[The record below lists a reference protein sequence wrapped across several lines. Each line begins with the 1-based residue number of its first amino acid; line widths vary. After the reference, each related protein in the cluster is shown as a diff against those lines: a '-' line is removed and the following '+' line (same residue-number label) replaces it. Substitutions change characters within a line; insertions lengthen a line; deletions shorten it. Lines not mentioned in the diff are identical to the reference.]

1 VAISVYCEEN
11 IMDLSPS
18 AKAQELLLR
27 LQQFMNEHIYPNEH
41 AYAEQLAAAD
51 DRFAVMP
58 LMDELKSKAKA
69 AGLWNLFVPEEYGQ
83 YSDVGG
89 LSFLDYAPLCE
100 EMGRVLWSPE
110 VFNCNAPDTGNMEV
124 LMKYATDA
132 QREQWLT
139 PLLSGDIRSSYA
151 MTEPQVASSDA
162 TNIELRIE
170 KDGNDWVLNGRKW
183 FITGA
188 MNARTEIFIV
198 MGKSDPDNPNR
209 HLQQTQVLVP
219 KGTPGVKLL
228 RPLTTFGYDDAP
240 IGHAEMVFENVRV
253 PLENVLLGEGRGF
266 EIAQGRLAP
275 GRMHHCMRLIGAAQR
290 SLELACQRAVSRTT
304 FGRPLSRHQ
313 SVREEISRSFSEIEM
328 ARLLVLKTCKLIDE
342 QGPLATTD
350 MIAATKTTI
359 PLLVQNVIDRCM
371 QLHGAGGFT
380 EDYMMAEAF
389 NYARWCR
396 QADGPD
402 QVHQMALGKQIINR
416 YSGE

>member
-1 VAISVYCEEN
+1 
-11 IMDLSPS
+11 MDLSPS
-18 AKAQELLLR
+18 AKAQELLAR
-27 LQQFMNEHIYPNEH
+27 LQQFMQEHIYPNEH
-41 AYAEQLAAAD
+41 TYAEQLAAAEN
-51 DRFAVMP
+51 RFAVMP
-58 LMDELKSKAKA
+58 LMDELKAKAKE

-83 YSDVGG
+83 YSEVGG

-139 PLLSGDIRSSYA
+139 PLLNGDIRSSYA

-170 KDGNDWVLNGRKW
+170 KDGDEWVLNGRKW

-188 MNARTEIFIV
+188 MNARTQIFIV
-198 MGKSDPDNPNR
+198 MGKTDPDNASR

-290 SLELACQRAVSRTT
+290 SLELACKRAVSRTT

-328 ARLLVLKTCKLIDE
+328 ARLLVLKTCKLIDQ
-342 QGPLATTD
+342 QGPLETTD

-371 QLHGAGGFT
+371 QMHGAGGFT

-416 YSGE
+416 YSGEA

>member
-1 VAISVYCEEN
+1 
-11 IMDLSPS
+11 MDLRPS
-18 AKAQELLLR
+18 AKAQALLQR
-27 LQQFMNEHIYPNEH
+27 LQQFMADNIYPNER
-41 AYAEQLAAAD
+41 AYAEQLAAAE

-58 LMDELKSKAKA
+58 LMDELKTKAKA

-83 YSDVGG
+83 YSEVGG
-89 LSFLDYAPLCE
+89 LSFVDYAPLCE
-100 EMGRVLWSPE
+100 EMGRVLWSAE

-132 QREQWLT
+132 QRAQWLT
-139 PLLSGDIRSSYA
+139 PLLNGEIRSSYA

-170 KDGNDWVLNGRKW
+170 KQDDHWLLNGRKW

-188 MNARTEIFIV
+188 MNARTELFIV
-198 MGKSDPDNPNR
+198 MGKSDPDNPDR
-209 HLQQTQVLVP
+209 HRQQTQVLVP
-219 KGTPGVKLL
+219 KATPGVKLL

-240 IGHAEMVFENVRV
+240 IGHAEMVFDNVRV

-266 EIAQGRLAP
+266 DIAQGRLAP

-290 SLELACQRAVSRTT
+290 SLELACQRSVSRTT

-313 SVREEISRSFSEIEM
+313 SVREDISRSFSEIEM

-402 QVHQMALGKQIINR
+402 QVHQMALGKQLINR
-416 YSGE
+416 FSGNA